1 VVASDVAP
9 LRRTT
14 WLDTWFTLWA
24 TEHDRDTPA
33 SLRCPSMHL
42 GDPFDFIVIGAGT
55 AGCLLANRLSA
66 DPRHRVLLIEAGGR
80 DTYPWIHIPVGYL
93 YCIGNPRTDWLYK
106 TEPDP
111 GLNGR
116 VLRYPRGK
124 VLGGSSSING
134 MIYMRGQARDYDGWA
149 RRTGDPAWEWA
160 NCLPYF
166 LRHEDHW
173 RGDEAGAQP
182 MHAGPGHDATG
193 RRSGGEWR
201 VEKQRL
207 SWPILD
213 AFAKAAVQ
221 AGIPATGDFNRGDNE
236 GVGYFEVN
244 QRRGVRWN
252 AAKAFL
258 RPALKRANLQVLTG
272 AHVTRLLLEDAPE
285 GATDRLAARG
295 VELRI
300 GSDAPVQVRCRG
312 EVLLSAGAVGSPQ
325 ILQLSGVGDGSRLEA
340 AGVAPRHELAGVGGN
355 LQDHLQVRAVFAV
368 DNTRTLNTLSATLA
382 GKARIAAEYALSR
395 SGPMSMAPSQLGAF
409 TRSDPGRRWP
419 NLQYHVQPLS
429 LDAFGEPLHAFE
441 AFTASVCNLN
451 PESRGEVHI
460 TSADPAQPPRIAPR
474 YLATEGDR
482 RVAADSLRLTRRI
495 AAQPALAAFH
505 PREVKPGLQFETD
518 DELARLAGDIGTTI
532 FHPVGTCRM
541 GRDDEP
547 DAVLDSRLRVR
558 GIAGLRVVD
567 ASAMPDIT
575 SGNTNSPTLMIA
587 ERAAQWI
594 LEKVTA

>member
-1 VVASDVAP
+1 MTAP
-9 LRRTT
+9 ARSRGAT
-14 WLDTWFTLWA
+14 WLDAWFTMWSS
-24 TEHDRDTPA
+24 EHDRDTPP
-33 SLRCPSMHL
+33 SLRCASMHL

-66 DPRHRVLLIEAGGR
+66 DPRKRVLLIEAGGR

-106 TEPDP
+106 TEADP

-149 RRTGDPAWEWA
+149 QRTGDAAWEWD

-173 RGDEAGAQP
+173 RGDAP
-182 MHAGPGHDATG
+182 PLHAGPGHDASG

-213 AFAKAAVQ
+213 AFAQAAAQ
-221 AGIPATGDFNRGDNE
+221 AGIPQTDDFNRGDNE

-258 RPALKRANLQVLTG
+258 RPALRRANLQVLTG
-272 AHVTRLLLEDAPE
+272 AHVTRLLLEDAPA
-285 GATDRLAARG
+285 GSQHQLVARG
-295 VELRI
+295 VELRL
-300 GSDAPVQVRCRG
+300 GQDAPIQVRCRG
-312 EVLLSAGAVGSPQ
+312 EVLLAAGAIGSPQ
-325 ILQLSGVGDGSRLEA
+325 ILQLSGIGDGARLKA
-340 AGVAPRHELAGVGGN
+340 AGVMPRHELPGVGGN

-368 DNTRTLNTLSATLA
+368 DNTRTLNTLSATLL
-382 GKARIAAEYALSR
+382 GKARIAAEYALLR

-460 TSADPAQPPRIAPR
+460 ASSDPAQAPRIAPR
-474 YLATEGDR
+474 YLSTETDR

-495 AAQPALAAFH
+495 VAQPALADFH
-505 PREVKPGLQFETD
+505 PREVKPGLQYETD

-532 FHPVGTCRM
+532 FHPVGTCSM
-541 GRDDEP
+541 GRADDP

-558 GIAGLRVVD
+558 GVAGLRVVD
-567 ASAMPDIT
+567 ASVMPEIT

-587 ERAAQWI
+587 ERAAEWA
-594 LEKVTA
+594 LENVTT